1 MIWKPHNIPKV
12 LQKEE
17 DINNIIYKKVY
28 FWIYSIVSLGNI
40 LRK

>member
-17 DINNIIYKKVY
+17 DINNIIYIKKFIFEYTV
-28 FWIYSIVSLGNI
+28 
-40 LRK
+40 